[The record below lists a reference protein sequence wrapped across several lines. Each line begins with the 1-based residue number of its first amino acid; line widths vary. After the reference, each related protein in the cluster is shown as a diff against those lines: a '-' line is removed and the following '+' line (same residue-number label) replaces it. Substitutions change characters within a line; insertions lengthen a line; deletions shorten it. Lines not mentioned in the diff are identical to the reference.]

1 MHRCSFFLVLFTEF
15 VAMKIEETMFFSSA
29 RMFLLVI
36 DELHS
41 GQKFQNCLQ
50 KSNFFLPLLI
60 LSFVFEIPTFQLG
73 TPILF
78 QFIFNRDFRFLKI
91 GPQSPSFYEI

>member
-1 MHRCSFFLVLFTEF
+1 
-15 VAMKIEETMFFSSA
+15 MKIEETMFFSSA

-41 GQKFQNCLQ
+41 GQKFQNRLQ
-50 KSNFFLPLLI
+50 KSNFFYLFLFCHLC
-60 LSFVFEIPTFQLG
+60 LKLPTFQLG